1 MQTLKDEIEA
11 LKQAEPPKDY
21 TVDMV
26 KEWLQSIKDA
36 PDEKAVHLL
45 IARIEAKREKDNT
58 DFNIESTLKPVLE
71 NMVAGER
78 NIVYQQLF
86 ESVLIYHAA
95 FVR

>member
-1 MQTLKDEIEA
+1 MQTLKDDIEA

-36 PDEKAVHLL
+36 PDEK
-45 IARIEAKREKDNT
+45 DNT

-71 NMVAGER
+71 NMVAGEG
-78 NIVYQQLF
+78 F
-86 ESVLIYHAA
+86 EPTTSGL
-95 FVR
+95 